1 MQPIIFHLDMN
12 SYFATAEQ
20 QDNPEWR
27 GKPLGVCEHLGG
39 IIIAAS
45 IEAKKWGIKT
55 GTPVWE
61 ARKLY
66 PKIILTHTRA
76 EAYRNYNRKLVK
88 LVSDYVS
95 EVEVAS
101 IDEVYLDMT
110 KSCNVKGLR
119 AKGIGL
125 RAKGIGLSDYYQVN
139 PFEEAVRIAQEIKQR
154 MKTEVGDYLTCSI
167 GIADNKLLAKIGSDL
182 KKPDGIVVIT
192 INQNAKIKMQNLGVS
207 SFAKNELYNQ
217 LKLIDIPGIG
227 RRMEK
232 RLNALGIRSLIDLKN
247 YPQTLLVS
255 AFGINGHHLYNM
267 GQLASLE
274 NNSLRNLWTG
284 AGKSE
289 GPFNNES
296 ASFLTGLN
304 GSWKS
309 VVHQEREIKSIGHM
323 YTLPKEY
330 REQKFFAPVLYKLC
344 EMVGRRLRNK
354 NLSGNIIYFY
364 LRDKN
369 NEGCGESRRLGFY
382 ISDGRD
388 IFMQCMKIYER
399 LKTGSLEFKLIG
411 VTVAGLLPTSHQQS
425 LFKDDA
431 KKDQV
436 VKALDAINKKYGDF
450 TVCRAPI
457 LAAGKVFHDSVG
469 FGRVK
474 EI

>member
-1 MQPIIFHLDMN
+1 MVIVIVLVIVTPMINIIMHLDMN
-12 SYFATAEQ
+12 SYFATVEQ
-20 QDNPEWR
+20 QDNPDWR

-61 ARKLY
+61 AKKLY

-110 KSCNVKGLR
+110 KATNIRCMNEDVKYKKTDKILNPTSY
-119 AKGIGL
+119 IL
-125 RAKGIGLSDYYQVN
+125 NLPLVN
-139 PFEEAVRIAQEIKQR
+139 PFEEAVRIAREIKQR

-167 GIADNKLLAKIGSDL
+167 GIAESKLVAKIASDL
-182 KKPDGIVVIT
+182 QKPDGLTVISNGLYSPACRT
-192 INQNAKIKMQNLGVS
+192 GRDREKKIQILNKQD
-207 SFAKNELYNQ
+207 LYNK
-217 LKLIDIPGIG
+217 LKLTDIPGIG

-232 RLNALGIRSLIDLKN
+232 RLNVLGIRTLLDLKN
-247 YPQTLLVS
+247 CPQSLLVS
-255 AFGINGHHLYNM
+255 VFGINGHHLYNM
-267 GQLASLE
+267 GQLQ
-274 NNSLRNLWTG
+274 
-284 AGKSE
+284 
-289 GPFNNES
+289 
-296 ASFLTGLN
+296 
-304 GSWKS
+304 GSWKA
-309 VVHQEREIKSIGHM
+309 VVHQEQDIKSIGHM
-323 YTLPKEY
+323 YTLPKEF
-330 REQKFFAPVLYKLC
+330 RQAKFFPPVLYKLC

-369 NEGCGESRRLGFY
+369 YEGCGESRKLDFY
-382 ISDGRD
+382 IYDGRD

-399 LKTGSLEFKLIG
+399 LKIAKTEFKLIG
-411 VTVAGLLPTSHQQS
+411 VTVAGLAPASHQQS
-425 LFKDDA
+425 LFKDEA
-431 KKDQV
+431 KKEQV
-436 VKALDAINKKYGDF
+436 AKALDAINKKYGDF

-457 LAAGKVFHDSVG
+457 LSVGKVFHDSVG
-469 FGRVK
+469 FGRIK
-474 EI
+474 EM